1 MNKKLFFIFGSNDYD
16 TMKCEG
22 GGLLGDV
29 VSERIQIRKGGLM
42 CVCVRVYMCDMK

>member
-1 MNKKLFFIFGSNDYD
+1 MNKKLFSFFGSNDYD

-29 VSERIQIRKGGLM
+29 VSERIQIRKGSLM
-42 CVCVRVYMCDMK
+42 CVCVCMCVT